1 MRRHV
6 LIALAAAAAALALP
20 AAAQKV
26 TEVNFYYPV
35 AVGGPV
41 TKTID
46 QMAADFGKENPDI
59 KVNPIYSGTYQESI
73 VKVLT
78 AVKSGKPPQLA
89 VLLSTDMFTLID
101 EDAIIPIDE
110 VASSADDKK
119 WLDGFYK
126 SFMMTAAP
134 AARLGAFRSSAR
146 PSCCTGTRT
155 SSRRPASTRKRA
167 RPAGTRWSTSRRS

>member
-1 MRRHV
+1 MKRPS
-6 LIALAAAAAALALP
+6 LSIALAAAALALSLP

-73 VKVLT
+73 VKALT
-78 AVKSGKPPQLA
+78 AEQ
-89 VLLSTDMFTLID
+89 
-101 EDAIIPIDE
+101 ERQ
-110 VASSADDKK
+110 
-119 WLDGFYK
+119 
-126 SFMMTAAP
+126 AA
-134 AARLGAFRSSAR
+134 AARGAAVDRHVLADR
-146 PSCCTGTRT
+146 RGRDRADRRHRQVAPTTGSGST
-155 SSRRPASTRKRA
+155 ASTRA
-167 RPAGTRWSTSRRS
+167 SC

>member
-1 MRRHV
+1 MRRDL

-26 TEVNFYYPV
+26 TEANFYYPV

-59 KVNPIYSGTYQESI
+59 KINPIYSGTYQESI

-101 EDAIIPIDE
+101 EDAIEPIDD
-110 VASSADDKK
+110 AAKTAD
-119 WLDGFYK
+119 
-126 SFMMTAAP
+126 
-134 AARLGAFRSSAR
+134 ARKGLGG
-146 PSCCTGTRT
+146 PQ
-155 SSRRPASTRKRA
+155 
-167 RPAGTRWSTSRRS
+167 